1 MSIKVG
7 VGLCKSNDPI
17 LAAKEALRKAANQLA
32 GEKAELAIVF
42 SSFNL
47 SFPVLLKTLSEFL
60 EEVPIVGC
68 SSAAVISNAGISKQ
82 GLVIM
87 LLSFSEE
94 TFFNTACA
102 KEINTTADSG
112 EKLGEEL
119 LYGFQ
124 NVRRDLGIIF
134 LDGLLENSSNLLSG
148 LQERLGKSFPIIGGC
163 ASDNLAFKK
172 TYVYFNQE
180 MLSDAAS
187 GILLG
192 GKLTFGIGVQ
202 HGWKPL
208 GKPRYI
214 TKSSANVV
222 SEIDNLPAANI
233 YEDYLA
239 CGLEKIR
246 KEFKRISILYPIGI
260 YLPGEKEYLLRNL
273 LSIHDDGSLT
283 FQGGVPQGS
292 QIRLMIGTKESCLA
306 ATEQALE
313 EVKNEFL
320 GKKINFVL
328 VFNSISR
335 YILLGRQANKELEI
349 IRKGLGQEIP
359 IIGIYTYGELAPLKA
374 IDYQGVTRFHN
385 QTITILGVGI

>member
-1 MSIKVG
+1 MSIKIG
-7 VGLCKSNDPI
+7 VGLSKNDDPV
-17 LAAKEALRKAANQLA
+17 LAAKEALRKAVNQLA
-32 GEKAELAIVF
+32 DEKAKLAIVF
-42 SSFNL
+42 SSVNL
-47 SFPVLLKTLSEFL
+47 AFPVLLKTLGEFL

-68 SSAAVISNAGISKQ
+68 SSAAVISNLEISKQ

-87 LLSFSEE
+87 LLSFSQE

-172 TYVYFNQE
+172 TFVYFNQE
-180 MLSDAAS
+180 MLSGAAS
-187 GILLG
+187 SILLG

-222 SEIDNLPAANI
+222 YEIDNLPAANI
-233 YEDYLA
+233 YQDYLA
-239 CGLEKIR
+239 CDLEKIR

-283 FQGGVPQGS
+283 FQGGVPQAS

-335 YILLGRQANKELEI
+335 YILLGRQANRELEI
-349 IRKGLGQEIP
+349 IRESLGQEIP
-359 IIGIYTYGELAPLKA
+359 IIGIYTYGELAPLRA
-374 IDYQGVTRFHN
+374 INYQGVTRFHN
-385 QTITILGVGI
+385 QTITILGIGI

>member
-7 VGLCKSNDPI
+7 VGLSKSNDPV
-17 LAAKEALRKAANQLA
+17 LAAKEALRKASNQLA
-32 GEKAELAIVF
+32 GEKAKLAVVF
-42 SSFNL
+42 SSFSL
-47 SFPVLLKTLSEFL
+47 SFPVLLKTLGEFL
-60 EEVPIVGC
+60 EKVPIVGC
-68 SSAAVISNAGISKQ
+68 SSAAVISNDDISKQ
-82 GLVIM
+82 GLVVM
-87 LLSFSEE
+87 LLGFSQE

-102 KEINTTADSG
+102 KEINTAPNSG

-148 LQERLGKSFPIIGGC
+148 LQKRLGTSFPIIGGC

-180 MLSDAAS
+180 ILSQAACC
-187 GILLG
+187 ILLG
-192 GKLTFGIGVQ
+192 GKLTFGAGVQ

-222 SEIDNLPAANI
+222 YEIDNLPAANI

-246 KEFKRISILYPIGI
+246 KEFKHISILYPIGI

-306 ATEQALE
+306 ATKQALE

-349 IRKGLGQEIP
+349 IREGLGQKIP
-359 IIGIYTYGELAPLKA
+359 IIGIYTYGELAPLRA
-374 IDYQGVTRFHN
+374 IDYQGITRFHN
-385 QTITILGVGI
+385 QTITILGVGT